1 MSIKS
6 FTIKDTT
13 NQLYICDHSH
23 VPNSTGSKLI
33 LLGFFR
39 SIQQDDKITAYQFGI
54 QLLPYDRHF
63 LIAIETKRKNYI
75 YGFGLLF
82 FFFFFLPF
90 SFVCIFLLFLLIN
103 YMYLMRKGI
112 GKKITKIQ
120 KRFRRNLELKKV
132 RDSILPYKL
141 EKTIFAKH

>member
-1 MSIKS
+1 MWNCKTLRHQQRNMVSFVLKYFNKLIWVMSIKS
-6 FTIKDTT
+6 FTIKDRT

-63 LIAIETKRKNYI
+63 LIAIETKRKNYT

-82 FFFFFLPF
+82 FFFFF
-90 SFVCIFLLFLLIN
+90 SLFLLYVSFCCFCWLIICIWCG
-103 YMYLMRKGI
+103 RG
-112 GKKITKIQ
+112 
-120 KRFRRNLELKKV
+120 
-132 RDSILPYKL
+132 
-141 EKTIFAKH
+141 

>member
-6 FTIKDTT
+6 FTIKDRT

-63 LIAIETKRKNYI
+63 LIAIETKRKHYI

-82 FFFFFLPF
+82 LFFLPF

-120 KRFRRNLELKKV
+120 KRFRRNLELKK
-132 RDSILPYKL
+132 RK
-141 EKTIFAKH
+141 KK